1 MSQQNS
7 YVVLQETNGE
17 HNESWLY
24 FIKYQGNEQALK
36 DLKSVFDEIEWE
48 LYEDASVFDIDLE
61 NFVSENT
68 AKEMTK
74 LELNY
79 FSYHRKFDGTMKNID
94 FNFKK
99 SINNEKKIYKI
110 FKYIGLGQIEDFIS
124 DEDMHDGMLPLEE
137 QEGSDLELAEDVS
150 TSESSESETDEEKK
164 RNKKSFLPSN
174 LKDKKIPKKR

>member
-1 MSQQNS
+1 MSEQQNS

-36 DLKSVFDEIEWE
+36 DLKSVFDGIEWE

-61 NFVSENT
+61 NFVSEKT
-68 AKEMTK
+68 AKEMTR

-79 FSYHRKFDGTMKNID
+79 FSYHRKFDGTMKSID

-99 SINNEKKIYKI
+99 SLKNEKKIYKI
-110 FKYIGLGQIEDFIS
+110 FKYIGLGQIEDFIT
-124 DEDMHDGMLPLEE
+124 DEDTHEGMISLEDDD
-137 QEGSDLELAEDVS
+137 SNAEVTDDVS
-150 TSESSESETDEEKK
+150 TSESSESDTDEEKK
-164 RNKKSFLPSN
+164 SSKKCFLPSN